1 MKQNVWGA
9 SLAELQSLVTGAGF
23 PKFRAKQMADYLYR
37 RGVSDFSAM
46 LQLPQPLRAWLIEHA
61 AVEKPEVIRT
71 QTAPDGETEKLLLR
85 LADGALIETV
95 LMRHDYGNSV
105 CVSTQVGCAMGC
117 AFCASTQNGL
127 ARNLTAAEML
137 ALAELYAFREKSDG
151 EIHSVVLMGSGE
163 PLQNYENV
171 IQFIHLAH
179 DPDLL
184 NLSYRGVTLSTCG
197 IVPGIDRLADENIP
211 ITLAISLHAP
221 NDEIRHRLLPI
232 SRQYAIEDVVAAARR
247 YFEKTG
253 RRVTFEYI
261 LIDGVNASDEN
272 AAELCRLLGD
282 LPCHVNLIPV
292 NGTEHIRLFA
302 PSGNRCERFRKILET
317 AGKSAT
323 LRRKMGD
330 EIQAACGQLKKRQ
343 LETE

>member
-1 MKQNVWGA
+1 MKQNVWGMP
-9 SLAELQSLVTGAGF
+9 LAALQDILTDAGF
-23 PKFRAKQMADYLYR
+23 PKFRAKQLQDYLYR
-37 RGVSDFSAM
+37 RGVYDFAAM
-46 LQLPQPLRAWLIEHA
+46 LQLPQPLRAWLSENV
-61 AVEKPEVIRT
+61 AVEKPAVIRAQESPSGDT
-71 QTAPDGETEKLLLR
+71 KKLLLR
-85 LADGALIETV
+85 LSDGALIETV
-95 LMRHDYGNSV
+95 LMRHDYGHSV

-127 ARNLTAAEML
+127 ERNLTAAEML
-137 ALAELYAFREKSDG
+137 SELYAFRADA
-151 EIHSVVLMGSGE
+151 EIHSLVLMGSGE

-171 IQFIHLAH
+171 IEFMHLAH

-184 NLSYRGVTLSTCG
+184 NLSYRAMTLSTCG
-197 IVPGIDRLADENIP
+197 IVPAIDRLADEEIP
-211 ITLAISLHAP
+211 VTLAISLHAP
-221 NDEIRHRLLPI
+221 NDAIRHRLLPV
-232 SRQYAIEDVVAAARR
+232 SRRYAIEDVVAAARR

-330 EIQAACGQLKKRQ
+330 EIQAACGQLKKRNLKQ
-343 LETE
+343 EI

>member
-46 LQLPQPLRAWLIEHA
+46 LQLPQPLRAWLTEHA

-127 ARNLTAAEML
+127 TRNLTAAEML
-137 ALAELYAFREKSDG
+137 AELYAFRETSAA

-163 PLQNYENV
+163 PLQNYDNV
-171 IQFIHLAH
+171 ISFIHLAH
-179 DPDLL
+179 APDLL

-221 NDEIRHRLLPI
+221 NDKIRHRLLPI
-232 SRQYAIEDVVAAARR
+232 SRQYAIEDVVASARR

>member
-1 MKQNVWGA
+1 MRQNVWGMP
-9 SLAELQSLVTGAGF
+9 LAALQDLLTAAGF
-23 PKFRAKQMADYLYR
+23 PKFRAKQLQDYLYR
-37 RGVSDFSAM
+37 RRVYDFSAM
-46 LQLPQPLRAWLIEHA
+46 LQLPQSLRAWLSENVVI
-61 AVEKPEVIRT
+61 EKPDIIRT
-71 QTAPDGETEKLLLR
+71 QESPSGDTKKLLLR
-85 LADGALIETV
+85 LSDGALIETV

-105 CVSTQVGCAMGC
+105 CISTQVGCAMGC

-127 ARNLTAAEML
+127 ERNLTAAEML
-137 ALAELYAFREKSDG
+137 AELYAFREDAET
-151 EIHSVVLMGSGE
+151 EIHSLVLMGSGE

-171 IQFIHLAH
+171 VEFMHLAH
-179 DPDLL
+179 NPDLL
-184 NLSYRGVTLSTCG
+184 NLSYRAMTLSTCG
-197 IVPGIDRLADENIP
+197 IVPGIDRLADEDIP
-211 ITLAISLHAP
+211 VTLAISLHAP
-221 NDEIRHRLLPI
+221 NDEIRHRLLPV
-232 SRQYAIEDVVAAARR
+232 SHQYAIEDVVAAARR

-292 NGTEHIRLFA
+292 NGTEHICLFA

-330 EIQAACGQLKKRQ
+330 EIQAACGQLKKRN
-343 LETE
+343 LGNEM

>member
-37 RGVSDFSAM
+37 RGVSNFSAM
-46 LQLPQPLRAWLIEHA
+46 LQLPQPLRAWLAEHA

-85 LADGALIETV
+85 LADGALVETV

-127 ARNLTAAEML
+127 TRNLTAAEML
-137 ALAELYAFREKSDG
+137 AELYAFRETSAA

-163 PLQNYENV
+163 PLQNYDNV
-171 IQFIHLAH
+171 ISFIHLAH

>member
-1 MKQNVWGA
+1 MKQNVWGMSSSA
-9 SLAELQSLVTGAGF
+9 MQEFLTGAGF
-23 PKFRAKQMADYLYR
+23 PKFRAKQLQDYLYR
-37 RGVSDFSAM
+37 RGVYNFDDM
-46 LQLPQPLRAWLIEHA
+46 LQLPQNLRAWLSEN
-61 AVEKPEVIRT
+61 AVLEKAETIRAQESSSGDT
-71 QTAPDGETEKLLLR
+71 KKLLLR
-85 LADGALIETV
+85 LSDGALIETV

-127 ARNLTAAEML
+127 ERNLTAEEM
-137 ALAELYAFREKSDG
+137 LAELYAFHEDT
-151 EIHSVVLMGSGE
+151 EIHSMVLMGSGE
-163 PLQNYENV
+163 PLQNYKNV
-171 IQFIHLAH
+171 IRFMHLAH
-179 DPDLL
+179 NPDWL
-184 NLSYRGVTLSTCG
+184 NLSYRAMTLSTCG
-197 IVPGIDRLADENIP
+197 IVPGIDRLADEDIP
-211 ITLAISLHAP
+211 VTLAISLHAP
-221 NDEIRHRLLPI
+221 NDEIRHRLLPV

-272 AAELCRLLGD
+272 AIELCRLLGD

-330 EIQAACGQLKKRQ
+330 EIQAACGQLKKRHV
-343 LETE
+343 ENE

>member
-46 LQLPQPLRAWLIEHA
+46 LQLPQPLRAWLAEHA

-85 LADGALIETV
+85 LADGALVETV

-127 ARNLTAAEML
+127 TRNLTAAEML
-137 ALAELYAFREKSDG
+137 AELYAFRETSAA

-163 PLQNYENV
+163 PLQNYDNV
-171 IQFIHLAH
+171 ISFIHLAH

-232 SRQYAIEDVVAAARR
+232 SRQYAIEDVVASARR